1 MRCRGFNHQIAA
13 KRSFC
18 DPCPGICRCTAS
30 GGDALPRMRQN
41 GLVRWFS
48 GASSN
53 LLYHFFTTRVMEH
66 ISAITLAFLVDESTD
81 NTDARL
87 ILFN

>member
-1 MRCRGFNHQIAA
+1 
-13 KRSFC
+13 
-18 DPCPGICRCTAS
+18 
-30 GGDALPRMRQN
+30 MRQN